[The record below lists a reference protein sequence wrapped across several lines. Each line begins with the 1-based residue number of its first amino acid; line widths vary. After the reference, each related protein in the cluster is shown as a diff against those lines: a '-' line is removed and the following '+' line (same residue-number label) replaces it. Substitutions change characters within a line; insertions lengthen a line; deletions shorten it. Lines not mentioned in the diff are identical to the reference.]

1 MGKRG
6 GKLEMKEVK
15 SKSQTQFTLLQGD
28 FVWHIKLQA
37 FKVKLALLSIYYM
50 QMLQSVIIPYDTNQ
64 AH

>member
-28 FVWHIKLQA
+28 SVWHIKLQA